1 MSVSLSWALTVES
14 VMRRQTRRIIQN
26 MTVKSLLCALTIDS
40 SGLMYLF
47 ICFSSVLIFW
57 TDLQLGGTLLFPID
71 DKKSR
76 RKGQDLVRTRSSIF
90 ELLSLRD
97 FEMMLSEL
105 NVFFPIIVALNTE
118 NG

>member
-1 MSVSLSWALTVES
+1 
-14 VMRRQTRRIIQN
+14 

-71 DKKSR
+71 DKKSM

-97 FEMMLSEL
+97 FEMMFSEL